1 MLESVQFVPRKRQ
14 SFEGLKP
21 ERLVLLFRDKTYTQ
35 LQFVVLLLFL
45 NKLLFI
51 V

>member
-1 MLESVQFVPRKRQ
+1 MLESFQFLPRRRQ
-14 SFEGLKP
+14 SFEDRKP
-21 ERLVLLFRDKTYTQ
+21 ESVVLLFRDKTYAQ
-35 LQFVVLLLFL
+35 LHFVVLLLFL

>member
-1 MLESVQFVPRKRQ
+1 MLESFQFVPSKRH
-14 SFEGLKP
+14 SFEDRKP
-21 ERLVLLFRDKTYTQ
+21 ESLVLLFRDKTYAQ
-35 LQFVVLLLFL
+35 LQFVDLLLFL